1 MRMLRTVRGE
11 LDLLASIASNAALHA
26 SALLADE
33 WIQQDLDVYRDAHHL
48 RARVEST
55 ARQID
60 DALHTLKRLEA
71 QYQRALKRRRN
82 DHAEP
87 AQQPVLP

>member
-1 MRMLRTVRGE
+1 MLRTVHSE
-11 LDLLASIASNAALHA
+11 LDLLASIAANAALHA

-60 DALHTLKRLEA
+60 DALRTLKRLEA
-71 QYQRALKRRRN
+71 RYQRTLNGRRN
-82 DHAEP
+82 GYAQPE
-87 AQQPVLP
+87 QQPVLS